1 MTAHSKKTHLLTIL
15 SRYKLQDIFKA
26 DEFGLFQALPNK
38 TLELKGEKYIG
49 DKHSKVRHTGLSA
62 ANTAGVKLPLLA
74 IWKAKN
80 PRCFKNVTSLPWPL
94 LATGK
99 AKNPRCFKNMTS
111 LPCMYKAQRKS
122 WMDSDIFT
130 DWIKQLDQKFLAQNH
145 KVQFIVDN
153 CHAHSHAPG
162 LTSSDPIFLPP
173 NTTPVTQP
181 MGVIRLLLLIYLKLT
196 LQ

>member
-26 DEFGLFQALPNK
+26 DEFSLFQALPNK
-38 TLELKGEKYIG
+38 TLELKREKYIG

-74 IWKAKN
+74 IGKAKN
-80 PRCFKNVTSLPWPL
+80 PRCFKNV
-94 LATGK
+94 
-99 AKNPRCFKNMTS
+99 TS

-153 CHAHSHAPG
+153 CHAHSHAPE

-173 NTTPVTQP
+173 N
-181 MGVIRLLLLIYLKLT
+181 LKLT